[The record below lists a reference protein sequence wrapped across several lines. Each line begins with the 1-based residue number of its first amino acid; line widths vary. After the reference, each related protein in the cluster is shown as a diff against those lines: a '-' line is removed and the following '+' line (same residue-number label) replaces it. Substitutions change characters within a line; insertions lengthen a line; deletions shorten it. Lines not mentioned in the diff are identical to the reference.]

1 MNIMKI
7 VFIPFTL
14 MTTIC
19 SLTACEVNE
28 NEPHIQDGNY
38 SEDDVINSTVVPND
52 RAIPY
57 PIVGTGQTTSYDTTK
72 EITIPLKGDTFYGQ
86 NSNFPGNTPSYT
98 DNGDG
103 TITDNVTGL
112 LWTKKYK
119 VMSYKEA
126 IEDVKKWAVK
136 GWRIPSIK
144 EAYSLIIFT
153 GKDASNNNIDNNPEP
168 PAGSRPFIDDR
179 FFEFEY
185 GSNGSRCIDVQI
197 LSTTKYVG
205 KTMDG
210 NNNGGDETIFGVNV
224 ADGRIKGY
232 PITKGQE
239 AKLFT
244 VFYVKGNVY
253 GENNFI
259 DNNDNTISDVNTGLM
274 WNKNDSGEGLDWAN
288 AFAYAQQLNNENY
301 AGYNDWRLP
310 NAKELHSILDY
321 SRSLQTTNSAAINK
335 MFNSSSFTDER
346 NCTNYGYYW
355 TSTTHENAKKGP
367 NAAVYFC
374 FGEALGYMN
383 NMVQDVHGAG
393 SQRADSKAGE
403 KPDYTLGNSPQGDI
417 RRIYNYVRVVRDILQ

>member
-1 MNIMKI
+1 MKNI
-7 VFIPFTL
+7 FRSFAL
-14 MTTIC
+14 MTAVC
-19 SLTACEVNE
+19 SMVGCEVSEHETNIEDGSYNE
-28 NEPHIQDGNY
+28 
-38 SEDDVINSTVVPND
+38 SDVINSTVVPND
-52 RAIPY
+52 RSIPY
-57 PIVGTGQTTSYDTTK
+57 PIVGTAQTTSYDTSK
-72 EITIPLKGDTFYGQ
+72 EISLPAKGDAFYGQ
-86 NSNFPGNTPSYT
+86 NSNFPGNMPSYT

-119 VMSYKEA
+119 VMGYDEA

-153 GKDASNNNIDNNPEP
+153 GKDASNNNIDTNPEP
-168 PAGSRPFIDDR
+168 PAGSKPFIDER
-179 FFEFEY
+179 YFEFEY

-232 PITKGQE
+232 PRNKGQE

-244 VFYVKGNVY
+244 VFYVKGDAY
-253 GENNFI
+253 GENNFVN
-259 DNNDNTISDVNTGLM
+259 NNDNTISDINTGLM
-274 WNKNDSGEGLDWAN
+274 WNKDDSGEGLDWEGAL
-288 AFAYAQQLNNENY
+288 AHAQQLNDENY
-301 AGYNDWRLP
+301 AGYNDWRVP
-310 NAKELHSILDY
+310 DAKELHSILDY
-321 SRSLQTTNSAAINK
+321 SRSLQATNSAAINK
-335 MFNSSSFTDER
+335 IFNSSSFTDER

-367 NAAVYFC
+367 KAAAYLC

-393 SQRADSKAGE
+393 SQRADHKIGKA
-403 KPDYTLGNSPQGDI
+403 PDYTTSTSPQGDV
-417 RRIYNYVRVVRDILQ
+417 RRIENYVRVVRDITQ